1 MDLVPLIKWIEKIKQ
16 TKLKQASN
24 QIDLTLPM
32 DRGCPITTVITV
44 SVYDNFIS
52 VSCFH

>member
-1 MDLVPLIKWIEKIKQ
+1 MDLVTMIKWIEKIKQ

-24 QIDLTLPM
+24 QIDPTLPM

-44 SVYDNFIS
+44 SVL
-52 VSCFH
+52 